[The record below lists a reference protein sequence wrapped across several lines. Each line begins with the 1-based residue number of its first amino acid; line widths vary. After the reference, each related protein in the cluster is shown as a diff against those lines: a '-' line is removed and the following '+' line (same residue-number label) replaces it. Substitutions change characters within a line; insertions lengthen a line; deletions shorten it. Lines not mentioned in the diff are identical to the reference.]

1 MIAKIK
7 ELLVKYREIIVYL
20 IVGGLT
26 TVISWAC
33 MFFVNIVIFGNPLYP
48 TVAQNL
54 VLSIVNWTAGVA
66 SAYPMNRRWVF
77 QSKSSDIFKECSK
90 FVAGRV
96 ATLVLEIV
104 FRQILGA
111 LGVDVFVTTLIC
123 AILVIIGNYILSK
136 LFVFSKKDSEEKE
149 KISKKLDKKE
159 TISKKMVVEE
169 KLQTQ
174 IKEQEESFKCTKSLG
189 LELGYVRTENKEI
202 AKKISITSYEI
213 KRDVGA
219 EVELMQMDRAKG
231 DVHIFQDKTD
241 SKRNFLGKKLD
252 VNGVKSIQIFSDAMD
267 LKTAHEKLKE
277 IIELEKHEQD
287 LQKSIRRNQSIS
299 MEREL

>member
-7 ELLVKYREIIVYL
+7 ELFIKYREIIVYL

-26 TVISWAC
+26 TVIAWAC

-66 SAYPMNRRWVF
+66 AAYPMNRRWVF
-77 QSKSSDIFKECSK
+77 QSKSPDILKECSK

-111 LGVDVFVTTLIC
+111 LGVDVFITTIIC

-136 LFVFSKKDSEEKE
+136 LFVFNKQDKEEK
-149 KISKKLDKKE
+149 
-159 TISKKMVVEE
+159 
-169 KLQTQ
+169 
-174 IKEQEESFKCTKSLG
+174 
-189 LELGYVRTENKEI
+189 
-202 AKKISITSYEI
+202 
-213 KRDVGA
+213 
-219 EVELMQMDRAKG
+219 
-231 DVHIFQDKTD
+231 
-241 SKRNFLGKKLD
+241 
-252 VNGVKSIQIFSDAMD
+252 
-267 LKTAHEKLKE
+267 
-277 IIELEKHEQD
+277 
-287 LQKSIRRNQSIS
+287 
-299 MEREL
+299 